1 MINIALAGFGLV
13 GKSFY
18 ESIKN
23 DVHVKYVL
31 IKNIENKKNNFK
43 VNFIDNFDLIAKDMS
58 VNVIVECISDPDVAF
73 NLNKSCLLSGKDII
87 TCNKILI
94 KTKLVELS
102 SIANQNNCIIYLS
115 SIPSGSNPE
124 EFIFPITHINFQSQ
138 IDRMPFIFR
147 GGGAEETA
155 DMMRKDLLEIL
166 KSH

>member
-73 NLNKSCLLSGKDII
+73 NLIKSFIEFLS
-87 TCNKILI
+87 C
-94 KTKLVELS
+94 S
-102 SIANQNNCIIYLS
+102 
-115 SIPSGSNPE
+115 
-124 EFIFPITHINFQSQ
+124 
-138 IDRMPFIFR
+138 
-147 GGGAEETA
+147 
-155 DMMRKDLLEIL
+155 
-166 KSH
+166 